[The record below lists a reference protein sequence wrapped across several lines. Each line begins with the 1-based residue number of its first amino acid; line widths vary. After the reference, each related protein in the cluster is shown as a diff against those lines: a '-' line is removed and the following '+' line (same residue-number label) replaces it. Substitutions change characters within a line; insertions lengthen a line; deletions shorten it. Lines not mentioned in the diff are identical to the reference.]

1 MRGTMQIR
9 DDIRKFALPLLLA
22 VTVAVVLVP
31 TCQMVGCTMSAM
43 PFFGGPGATVS
54 APCGG
59 TYVSNLVPLGVLPAG
74 FDALLLTL
82 FAAVVTAVPLLFSS
96 VSSRPLAVE
105 VIEPPP
111 PPEDPGGERLRL

>member
-1 MRGTMQIR
+1 MQIR

-43 PFFGGPGATVS
+43 PFFGGPGAAVS
-54 APCGG
+54 SPCGG
-59 TYVSNLVPLGVLPAG
+59 TYVANLAPLGVVPAG
-74 FDALLLTL
+74 LDALILTFL
-82 FAAVVTAVPLLFSS
+82 AAVIALVPLLFSG

-111 PPEDPGGERLRL
+111 PPEDPRGERLRL